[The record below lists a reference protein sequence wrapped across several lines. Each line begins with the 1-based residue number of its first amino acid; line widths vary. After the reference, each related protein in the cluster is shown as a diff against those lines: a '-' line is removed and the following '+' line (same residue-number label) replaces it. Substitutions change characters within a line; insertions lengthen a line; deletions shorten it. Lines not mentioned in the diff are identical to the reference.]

1 VFLIAFKVGLM
12 PGKLSWNKD
21 FYSTDLVLRSGEHQ
35 DSLKAIY
42 YYGSGK

>member
-12 PGKLSWNKD
+12 PGKLSWNKN
-21 FYSTDLVLRSGEHQ
+21 FYSTDMLLRSVEHQ

-42 YYGSGK
+42 YYRSGK